1 MKTRLVSLIV
11 DVIVELRALV
21 TQTVI
26 KLLDNADIDGIGWKI
41 ICEAWNKGI
50 FLPGLRI
57 PIKLMF
63 SAKHSVFT

>member
-26 KLLDNADIDGIGWKI
+26 KLLDNADIDGIG
-41 ICEAWNKGI
+41 
-50 FLPGLRI
+50 
-57 PIKLMF
+57 
-63 SAKHSVFT
+63 